1 MEVALDLS
9 LDGESRQSVSIV
21 ALGIDSSKS
30 FKGKYGDDLYS
41 IERVKLA
48 YYPSLE
54 VIEVSIHEYTSFRD
68 HISLTGLF
76 GGYILGNLYENSRL
90 NIVSEDIRECTALHS
105 MYICK
110 TNLPEVD
117 NRTYFICPKDNE
129 NKLYELCACVYDLES
144 GDYFYKVGAPTFVF
158 KDNKFVALYFN
169 FISDKLD
176 FGCRKLVI
184 FGTLNDTKIR
194 LFEHNENKRI
204 KDITIRIPLFES
216 CVHSEIDGDFI
227 NYLDLSFLYLKEDKD
242 TVICS
247 SKCRELVLYSG
258 ISGVSRIK
266 NLVVGINTKSLHS
279 NHVIADNIYYKSGT
293 ENIKFIIKFA
303 CACAEFKLRGLGVN
317 DRYINLGHLIDRFSL
332 NKDLDKF
339 MNHVVCGKAI
349 SELVSIQ
356 SY

>member
-1 MEVALDLS
+1 MDLS

-21 ALGIDSSKS
+21 ALGIDLSKS
-30 FKGKYGDDLYS
+30 FKGKYGDDLYP
-41 IERVKLA
+41 IESVKLA

-54 VIEVSIHEYTSFRD
+54 VIEVSIYEYITFRD
-68 HISLTGLF
+68 SISLTGLF

-90 NIVSEDIRECTALHS
+90 NIVSEDIRECSALHN

-110 TNLPEVD
+110 TTLPEVD
-117 NRTYFICPKDNE
+117 NREYFICYKGIE
-129 NKLYELCACVYDLES
+129 NKLYEICACVYGIES
-144 GDYFYKVGAPTFVF
+144 GNYLYKIGDPTFVF
-158 KDNKFVALYFN
+158 KDNKFIALYFN
-169 FISDKLD
+169 FISDKLC
-176 FGCRKLVI
+176 FWRRSLVI
-184 FGTLNDTKIR
+184 FGTFNALKIR
-194 LFEHNENKRI
+194 LFERDKNKKI

-247 SKCRELVLYSG
+247 GKCRELVLYSG
-258 ISGVSRIK
+258 ISGVSKIK
-266 NLVVGINTKSLHS
+266 NLVIGINTKSLIS

-293 ENIKFIIKFA
+293 ESIKFIVKFA
-303 CACAEFKLRGLGVN
+303 CACVEFKLRGLGVN
-317 DRYINLGHLIDRFSL
+317 DRYINLGHLVDRFSL
-332 NKDLDKF
+332 TKDLDEF
-339 MNHVVCGKAI
+339 MSRVVCGKAI

>member
-1 MEVALDLS
+1 MDLS

-30 FKGKYGDDLYS
+30 FESKYGNDLYS
-41 IERVKLA
+41 IERVKLV

-54 VIEVSIHEYTSFRD
+54 VIEVSIYEYKTFRES
-68 HISLTGLF
+68 ISLTGLF
-76 GGYILGNLYENSRL
+76 DGYILGNLYENSRL

-105 MYICK
+105 MYVCK

-117 NRTYFICPKDNE
+117 NRTYFICPRDNE
-129 NKLYELCACVYDLES
+129 NKLYELCACVYDIES
-144 GDYFYKVGAPTFVF
+144 GDYFYKVRAPAFIF

-169 FISDKLD
+169 FISNKLA
-176 FGCRKLVI
+176 FGCRKLAI
-184 FGTLNDTKIR
+184 LGTLNATKIR
-194 LFEHNENKRI
+194 LFEFNENKRI

-258 ISGVSRIK
+258 TSGVSKIK
-266 NLVVGINTKSLHS
+266 NLVVGIDTKSLHS
-279 NHVIADNIYYKSGT
+279 NHVIANNIYYKSGT
-293 ENIKFIIKFA
+293 ENIRFIVKFA
-303 CACAEFKLRGLGVN
+303 CVCAEFKLRSLGIA
-317 DRYINLGHLIDRFSL
+317 DRDIDFKPMVDRFSL
-332 NKDLDKF
+332 TKDLDEF
-339 MNHVVCGKAI
+339 LNSVVCGKAI

>member
-1 MEVALDLS
+1 MDLS

-21 ALGIDSSKS
+21 ALGIDLSKS

-54 VIEVSIHEYTSFRD
+54 VIEVNIHKYTTFRES
-68 HISLTGLF
+68 ISLTGLF
-76 GGYILGNLYENSRL
+76 DGYILGNLYENSRL

-129 NKLYELCACVYDLES
+129 NKLYELCACVYDIES
-144 GDYFYKVGAPTFVF
+144 GDYFYKVGAPAFIF

-169 FISDKLD
+169 FVSGKLD

-184 FGTLNDTKIR
+184 FGTLNATKIR
-194 LFEHNENKRI
+194 LFELNENKRI
-204 KDITIRIPLFES
+204 KDITLRIPLFES
-216 CVHSEIDGDFI
+216 CVHREIDGDFI

-258 ISGVSRIK
+258 ISGISRIK
-266 NLVVGINTKSLHS
+266 NLVIGINTKSLHS

-293 ENIKFIIKFA
+293 ESIKFIIKFA
-303 CACAEFKLRGLGVN
+303 CVCAEFKLRGLGIA
-317 DRYINLGHLIDRFSL
+317 DRDIDFKPMIDRFSL
-332 NKDLDKF
+332 TKDLDEF
-339 MNHVVCGKAI
+339 LNSVVCGKAI

>member
-1 MEVALDLS
+1 MDLS

-21 ALGIDSSKS
+21 ALGIDLSKS
-30 FKGKYGDDLYS
+30 FKGKYGGDLYS

-54 VIEVSIHEYTSFRD
+54 VIEVSIHEYTTFRES
-68 HISLTGLF
+68 ISLTGLF
-76 GGYILGNLYENSRL
+76 DGYILGNLYENSRL

-110 TNLPEVD
+110 TTLTEVS
-117 NRTYFICPKDNE
+117 NREYFICHRDIE
-129 NKLYELCACVYDLES
+129 NKLYEICACVYDIES
-144 GDYFYKVGAPTFVF
+144 GNYIYKVGAPAFIF

-169 FISDKLD
+169 FTSDKLA

-184 FGTLNDTKIR
+184 FGTLNATKIR
-194 LFEHNENKRI
+194 LFEFNENKRI

-227 NYLDLSFLYLKEDKD
+227 NYLDFSFLYLKEDKD

-258 ISGVSRIK
+258 ISGISRIK
-266 NLVVGINTKSLHS
+266 NLVIGINTKSLCS
-279 NHVIADNIYYKSGT
+279 NHVIADNIYYKSCT
-293 ENIKFIIKFA
+293 ENIRFIVKFA
-303 CACAEFKLRGLGVN
+303 CVCAEFKLRSLGIA
-317 DRYINLGHLIDRFSL
+317 DRDIDFKPMVDRFSL
-332 NKDLDKF
+332 TKDLDEF
-339 MNHVVCGKAI
+339 LNSVVCGKAI

>member
-1 MEVALDLS
+1 MDLS

-21 ALGIDSSKS
+21 ALGIDLSKS
-30 FKGKYGDDLYS
+30 FKGKHGDDLYS

-68 HISLTGLF
+68 SISLTGLF

-110 TNLPEVD
+110 TTLPEVD
-117 NRTYFICPKDNE
+117 NRTYFTCYKDNE
-129 NKLYELCACVYDLES
+129 NRLYELCACVYDIES
-144 GDYFYKVGAPTFVF
+144 GDYFYKVGAPAFIF

-169 FISDKLD
+169 FVSDKLD
-176 FGCRKLVI
+176 FGCRKLAI
-184 FGTLNDTKIR
+184 FGTLNATKIR
-194 LFEHNENKRI
+194 LFELNENKRI

-258 ISGVSRIK
+258 ISGVSKIK
-266 NLVVGINTKSLHS
+266 NLVIGINTKSLCS

-293 ENIKFIIKFA
+293 ENIRFIVKFA
-303 CACAEFKLRGLGVN
+303 CVCAEFKLRSLGIT
-317 DRYINLGHLIDRFSL
+317 DRDIDFKSMVDRFSL
-332 NKDLDKF
+332 TKDLDEF
-339 MNHVVCGKAI
+339 LNSVVCGKAI

>member
-1 MEVALDLS
+1 MDLS

-30 FKGKYGDDLYS
+30 FKGKYGNDLYS

-54 VIEVSIHEYTSFRD
+54 VIEVSIYEYTTFRGY
-68 HISLTGLF
+68 ISLTGLF
-76 GGYILGNLYENSRL
+76 DGYILGSLYENSRL

-110 TNLPEVD
+110 TTLPEVD
-117 NRTYFICPKDNE
+117 NRTHFICYKDIE
-129 NKLYELCACVYDLES
+129 NKLYEICACVYDIES
-144 GDYFYKVGAPTFVF
+144 GNYIYKVGAPAFIF

-169 FISDKLD
+169 FVSDKLD

-184 FGTLNDTKIR
+184 FGTLNATKIR
-194 LFEHNENKRI
+194 LFERNENKRI

-247 SKCRELVLYSG
+247 SKCKELVLYSG
-258 ISGVSRIK
+258 ISGVSKIK

-293 ENIKFIIKFA
+293 ESIKFIIKFA
-303 CACAEFKLRGLGVN
+303 CVCAEFKLRGLGIA
-317 DRYINLGHLIDRFSL
+317 DRDIDFKPMVDRFSL
-332 NKDLDKF
+332 TKDLDEF

-349 SELVSIQ
+349 SELVSVQ

>member
-1 MEVALDLS
+1 MDLS

-54 VIEVSIHEYTSFRD
+54 VIEVSIYEYTTFRES
-68 HISLTGLF
+68 ISLTGLF

-110 TNLPEVD
+110 TTLPEVD
-117 NRTYFICPKDNE
+117 NREYFICYKDIE
-129 NKLYELCACVYDLES
+129 NKLYEICACVYDIES
-144 GDYFYKVGAPTFVF
+144 DNYIYKVGAPAFIF

-169 FISDKLD
+169 FVSDKLD

-184 FGTLNDTKIR
+184 FGTLNTTKIR
-194 LFEHNENKRI
+194 LFEFNENKRI

-258 ISGVSRIK
+258 ISGVSKIK

-279 NHVIADNIYYKSGT
+279 NHVIADNIQYKSGT

-303 CACAEFKLRGLGVN
+303 CVCAKFKLRGLGVN

-332 NKDLDKF
+332 NKDLDEF
-339 MNHVVCGKAI
+339 MNHIVCGKAI

>member
-1 MEVALDLS
+1 MDLS

-21 ALGIDSSKS
+21 ALGIDLSKS
-30 FKGKYGDDLYS
+30 FESKHGGDLYS

-54 VIEVSIHEYTSFRD
+54 VIEVSIYEYTTFRNS
-68 HISLTGLF
+68 ISLTGLF
-76 GGYILGNLYENSRL
+76 DGYILGSLYENSRL
-90 NIVSEDIRECTALHS
+90 NIVSEDIRECSALHN

-110 TNLPEVD
+110 TTLPEVD
-117 NRTYFICPKDNE
+117 NREYFICYKDIE
-129 NKLYELCACVYDLES
+129 NKLYEICACVYDIES
-144 GDYFYKVGAPTFVF
+144 GNYIYKVGAPAFIF

-169 FISDKLD
+169 FTSDKLA
-176 FGCRKLVI
+176 FGCRKLAI
-184 FGTLNDTKIR
+184 FGTLNATKIR
-194 LFEHNENKRI
+194 LFEFNENKRI

-258 ISGVSRIK
+258 ISGISRIK
-266 NLVVGINTKSLHS
+266 NLVIGINTKSLHS

-293 ENIKFIIKFA
+293 ESIKFIIKFA
-303 CACAEFKLRGLGVN
+303 CVCAEFKLRSLGIT
-317 DRYINLGHLIDRFSL
+317 DRDIDFKPMVDRFSL
-332 NKDLDKF
+332 TKDLDEF
-339 MNHVVCGKAI
+339 LNSVVCGKAI
-349 SELVSIQ
+349 SELVSVQ